1 MCTLRSFKHRVQR
14 RPLFL
19 IQQRFHAI
27 LVELS
32 PTPCAYSHSC
42 VSPRSHPGAGLTIDF
57 LSSFLFFFRFLEFS
71 LESSSPKRSCQI
83 PPKTASNNTQRI
95 VSLYNANSRKTT
107 RPRETS
113 ESRDSYTLPSS
124 SVDRSILSRLQTST
138 RGGNPTSRAPNLFHA
153 KNARLDIKFASRMI
167 RDRYDFTEEEKRSLH
182 RFSMHLLSLS
192 PFSSSFLSIQSFHPS
207 PFNLILSSRALRK
220 GSN

>member
-42 VSPRSHPGAGLTIDF
+42 VSPRSQPGAGLTIDF
-57 LSSFLFFFRFLEFS
+57 LSSFLFFFFRFLEFS
-71 LESSSPKRSCQI
+71 LERENPVLPREAAKY
-83 PPKTASNNTQRI
+83 
-95 VSLYNANSRKTT
+95 LRKQPRTT
-107 RPRETS
+107 RNGSFRFTTRILVKRRVLGKRANLGILTLSPPPRWT
-113 ESRDSYTLPSS
+113 
-124 SVDRSILSRLQTST
+124 DRFYPDCKLLRGEVIQHRGRPTCST
-138 RGGNPTSRAPNLFHA
+138 RYP

-192 PFSSSFLSIQSFHPS
+192 LPSRRPFSRF
-207 PFNLILSSRALRK
+207 RASTLLPLT
-220 GSN
+220 